1 MSSFVIMS
9 FCLKKTPVFIC
20 HYVILSKKSHLSSFV
35 IMSFCL
41 KKNTCL
47 PSCRVFS
54 CLKMYMFVF
63 FINYLLFR
71 CILSFFY

>member
-41 KKNTCL
+41 KKKPVSPHAVCS
-47 PSCRVFS
+47 PV
-54 CLKMYMFVF
+54 
-63 FINYLLFR
+63 
-71 CILSFFY
+71 